1 MQQVRIIERT
11 VTDFFQNEY
20 LDYARYTVENRAI
33 PSYIDGL
40 KPTQRKIIY
49 IADKVWRNNDKPLKV
64 FQLTGR
70 VAAEAQ
76 YHHGDASAN
85 NAIIL
90 LAQDFKN
97 SMPLLQ
103 GKGQFGSLRNPV
115 AGAPRYISVVLHPN
129 FRDLYKDF
137 ELLDPR
143 YDEGEQIEPAYFLPI
158 IPTVLLNGSSGI
170 AVGFA
175 SDILNRNPLD
185 LIEACLSSLKGKS
198 FDRIRPWYKDFKGS
212 VSFVEGNQWE
222 FKGTYEVKNT
232 TTVEVTELPPSMT
245 YEKYET
251 HLSNLIAKK
260 IVSSY
265 DNHSSNGIKYI
276 IKFQRQILQNL
287 ITKGNLESTLKLI
300 ERASENFTT
309 LDEFGKLRIFSNE
322 IEIVN
327 AFTKFRLNWYDKRLV
342 NEISKAE
349 RKILIASERARFIKM
364 IIENKIDP
372 RGIKKQDLDKILQQN
387 KFEKVDENYD
397 YLTGMPINTLT
408 KEKYEE
414 LLKQLEEYQKHLR
427 KLKETRSIDLYQE
440 ELVSLKNK
448 IKK

>member
-1 MQQVRIIERT
+1 MQQRIIERT

-49 IADKVWRNNDKPLKV
+49 IADKVWKNGNDKPLKV

-137 ELLDPR
+137 ELLSPR

-175 SDILNRNPLD
+175 SDILNRNPVD
-185 LIEACLSSLKGKS
+185 LIDACLASLKGKS
-198 FDRIRPWYKDFKGS
+198 FDRIRPWYKDYKGT
-212 VSFVEGNQWE
+212 VSFIEGNQWE
-222 FKGTYEVKNT
+222 FRGSYEIKNT

-245 YEKYET
+245 FEKYET
-251 HLSNLIAKK
+251 HLNNLINKK

-265 DNHSSNGIKYI
+265 DDHSSNGIRYV
-276 IKFQRQILQNL
+276 IKFQRAILQNL
-287 ITKGNLESTLKLI
+287 ITKGNLENTLKLI

-309 LDEFGKLRIFSNE
+309 LDENGKLRIFNNE
-322 IEIVN
+322 LEIVN
-327 AFTKFRLNWYDKRLV
+327 NFTRFRLGWYDKRLI
-342 NEISKAE
+342 NEIEKSE

-364 IIENKIDP
+364 IIEQTIDP
-372 RGIKKQDLDKILQQN
+372 RGVRRADLDKILLQN
-387 KFEKVDENYD
+387 KFEKVDENYE

-408 KEKYEE
+408 REKYEE
-414 LLKQLEEYQKHLR
+414 LLKQLEEHQKTLK
-427 KLKETRSIDLYQE
+427 KLKETKSIDLYQE